1 MKSIF
6 FTGTTVLGQ
15 MQLVCL
21 LILLL
26 FKIKLNIF
34 KIELFPLAIL
44 YPYLH
49 VCRHGTVL
57 KFWHENCKLIFLAI
71 LILFFC

>member
-1 MKSIF
+1 MKLIF

-26 FKIKLNIF
+26 FKIKLNILKLSYF
-34 KIELFPLAIL
+34 PWRSYTPTYMSRDMVLF
-44 YPYLH
+44 
-49 VCRHGTVL
+49 
-57 KFWHENCKLIFLAI
+57 
-71 LILFFC
+71 

>member
-26 FKIKLNIF
+26 FKIKLNILKLSYF
-34 KIELFPLAIL
+34 PWRSYTPTYMSRDMVLF
-44 YPYLH
+44 
-49 VCRHGTVL
+49 
-57 KFWHENCKLIFLAI
+57 
-71 LILFFC
+71 

>member
-26 FKIKLNIF
+26 FKIKLNIL
-34 KIELFPLAIL
+34 KLSYFPWRS
-44 YPYLH
+44 YTPTYM
-49 VCRHGTVL
+49 RRR
-57 KFWHENCKLIFLAI
+57 FNIFQVFSDI
-71 LILFFC
+71 KK